1 MILVCCASGCLA
13 ADAADAAQRQ
23 RCGLEGRRRRSGLV
37 PTAVVREVP
46 RKGQGAM
53 QAHTVSKEDEDDNWA
68 PIRIKV
74 SAREMYDSLRHCTA
88 AGDLRVDHGGR
99 PITSESDEVLM
110 EEMRDIILR
119 QMLPAAAKLHSE
131 RLSVRPVTDLTVLPR
146 TNLGLCDKFT
156 IPRKHCT
163 VGVEGA
169 EMILYVKAFP
179 TSGELAWTIRCA
191 FLEDGLLFAAAVKFD
206 PKVIATTNIRV
217 LPAAHVLGHA
227 LGLASELF
235 FAFNMISEV
244 PKVRGKLKVAVISSP
259 RVKEMVRS

>member
-13 ADAADAAQRQ
+13 ADAAQKQ
-23 RCGLEGRRRRSGLV
+23 RCGLERMRRRSGLV

-53 QAHTVSKEDEDDNWA
+53 QAYTVSKEDEDDNWA

-88 AGDLRVDHGGR
+88 AGDLRADHGGR
-99 PITSESDEVLM
+99 PITSESDDVLM

-119 QMLPAAAKLHSE
+119 QMLPAAAKLHS
-131 RLSVRPVTDLTVLPR
+131 VRPVTGPTVLPR

-156 IPRKHCT
+156 IPHRHCT

-169 EMILYVKAFP
+169 DMILYVNAFP

-206 PKVIATTNIRV
+206 PKVIAATNIR
-217 LPAAHVLGHA
+217 LHPAAHVSGHA
-227 LGLASELF
+227 LGLASKLF
-235 FAFNMISEV
+235 C
-244 PKVRGKLKVAVISSP
+244 L
-259 RVKEMVRS
+259 